1 MATLTTTDQLLGQK
15 KIANTGYGDLYVRI
29 YGRYNN
35 YSSSDGTVNVTTTLS
50 LYLSNGTMYSNGCN
64 WGIDGKTGSGNLSMS
79 AGQIGLISST
89 YNVSTNSDGSSKGY
103 TSTATYDI
111 YGASGS
117 FSVSFN
123 TPTIPRYANLT
134 SLSIQSATETSITLR
149 YTTDKSAWLFARI
162 NDGDWLNGGNP
173 FVSNTTS
180 GTFTIKYKD
189 RENTK
194 TLDSNTTY
202 KITVLCRAINKDS
215 GIDTSKQI
223 NGSTYDYPHVTSVNT
238 SNLIIGNKQ
247 KLTLYNPL
255 SRNITIKMNKDST
268 GGTQFYSGTTSST
281 SIEFTP
287 TASTLYASIPSA
299 KSGKCVY
306 SVIYSGV
313 TKTTSQYTYS
323 INENNCKPT
332 FSNFTYADIDSSV
345 TALTSNNQ
353 ILVDNNSDCKFTIST
368 SNKAVAKN
376 SASITKYKFEWGS
389 KSSEATYSASA
400 DVTITISNSSG
411 NTLKITAID
420 SRGLSTT
427 ISKTI
432 TNISYINAVVN
443 EVTATRS
450 NGVESKTYLSGKFT
464 IWNGNWQ
471 NGSNTDYDN
480 QLKYIGYRVYDGSN
494 WTSYFDITD
503 KVKSAMSNYSSSN
516 YTTITLPVSAK
527 LEIHANGS
535 GGGFTI
541 GKSYTIQVLIKDGN
555 SSNIFTPSSYQ
566 ATLQGSVTD
575 GKVGMSRYKDSDGN
589 YHYGINGM
597 PSSDC
602 AVTVKGNI
610 KADGDVNLISRANA
624 VNING
629 HKGILRHWTNDT
641 QICANDG
648 VIYLRPKGNEN
659 ATNQVAINN
668 DGSVSA
674 NKFNGQVTT
683 STGGSYRKARD
694 NATVLNNGYGQSAG
708 NSFNVVASQKTSLGA
723 WSIGNLSGYED
734 LIFSYNTDTN
744 YKNHSNTCSV
754 VKLPITGGTIQCEP
768 TILYNNSTG
777 TTGTVTLSDSAA
789 NYSYLEI
796 FIKNNDNYYQNV
808 KVTDPN
814 NKNVSLTVNTQVGEV
829 VYLKNKTILISG
841 KSISNVSNYYSQVQI
856 NASLQLGYS
865 KSNLLYI
872 VKVLGYK

>member
-1 MATLTTTDQLLGQK
+1 MAMLTTDYQKIGSIAQFNINGATYYTNLYAKYSRTSSQQSNNKSTIHIKVTESCSQSSSAYSVYGTFVGTLTGLMGNSYSVQTT
-15 KIANTGYGDLYVRI
+15 VR
-29 YGRYNN
+29 GGTEPTLFEHSVEVTHATDGSL
-35 YSSSDGTVNVTTTLS
+35 SS
-50 LYLSNGTMYSNGCN
+50 
-64 WGIDGKTGSGNLSMS
+64 
-79 AGQIGLISST
+79 AIGLTNVDGPYGNPQTLNQIS
-89 YNVSTNSDGSSKGY
+89 
-103 TSTATYDI
+103 I
-111 YGASGS
+111 
-117 FSVSFN
+117 SV
-123 TPTIPRYANLT
+123 PQIPRYANIT
-134 SLSIQSATETSITLR
+134 SFSVSKLSETSVKYNYSADATLN
-149 YTTDKSAWLFARI
+149 YAWYSTDAGSTWHDLPVNNIVTGLSA
-162 NDGDWLNGGNP
+162 
-173 FVSNTTS
+173 
-180 GTFTIKYKD
+180 
-189 RENTK
+189 
-194 TLDSNTTY
+194 NTTY
-202 KITVLCRAINKDS
+202 NFKLRVRREDS
-215 GIDTSKQI
+215 QLTTDSSVVQQT
-223 NGSTYDYPHVTSVNT
+223 TYDYPHITTVNT
-238 SNLIIGNKQ
+238 NNLIIGNKQ

-255 SRNITIKMNKDST
+255 SRSVTVKMNKDSNS
-268 GGTQFYSGTTSST
+268 GTQFYSGTTSST

-287 TASTLYASIPSA
+287 TASTLYASIPNA

-306 SVIYSGV
+306 SVVYSSS
-313 TKTTSQYTYS
+313 TKTTSQYTYT
-323 INENNCKPT
+323 INEANCKPA
-332 FSNFTYADIDSSV
+332 FSNFAYADTEDTI
-345 TALTSNNQ
+345 TPLTNNNQ

-389 KSSEATYSASA
+389 KSSEATYSAST
-400 DVTITISNSSG
+400 DVTSTIYNSTG
-411 NTLKITAID
+411 NTLKVTAID

-427 ISKTI
+427 VTKTI
-432 TNISYINAVVN
+432 TNISYVSAVVN

-503 KVKSAMSNYSSSN
+503 KVKSAMSNYSNSN

-535 GGGFTI
+535 SGGFTI
-541 GKSYTIQVLIKDGN
+541 GKSYTIQILIKDGN
-555 SSNIFTPSSYQ
+555 SSNIFTPYSYQ

-575 GKVGMSRYKDSDGN
+575 GRVGMSRYKDSDGN

-602 AVTVKGNI
+602 TVTVKGNI
-610 KADGDVNLISRANA
+610 NADGDVNLISGGNA
-624 VNING
+624 VNINC

-659 ATNQVAINN
+659 VTNQVVINN
-668 DGSVSA
+668 NGSVTA
-674 NKFNGQVTT
+674 NKFNGQVIT
-683 STGGSYRKARD
+683 STGGSYCKARD
-694 NATVLNNGYGQSAG
+694 NATVLNNRYGQSAG
-708 NSFNVVASQKTSLGA
+708 NAFNVVASQKTSLGA
-723 WSIGNLSGYED
+723 WSIGNLSGYEE

-744 YKNHSNTCSV
+744 YKNNSNTCSV
-754 VKLPITGGTIQCEP
+754 TKLPITGGIIQCKP
-768 TILYNNSTG
+768 TSLYNNSTG

-796 FIKNNDNYYQNV
+796 FVKNNDNFYQSV
-808 KVTDPN
+808 KVADPN
-814 NKNVSLTVNTQVGEV
+814 NKNVSLTTNTQVGEIL
-829 VYLKNKTILISG
+829 YLKNKTILISG
-841 KSISNVSNYYSQVQI
+841 KSISTVSNYYSQVQI

-865 KSNLLYI
+865 KSNLIYI

>member
-1 MATLTTTDQLLGQK
+1 MTELTRVNVGN
-15 KIANTGYGDLYVRI
+15 AGYGNNQLILYYELISQSVESNTSKVKFRVSL
-29 YGRYNN
+29 YCPVY
-35 YSSSDGTVNVTTTLS
+35 VNTTRTTLNIMNVIS
-50 LYLSNGTMYSNGCN
+50 QNVGPNF
-64 WGIDGKTGSGNLSMS
+64 S
-79 AGQIGLISST
+79 AGEHVLGEVTWNLGHDDLGKLDYTFWASISST
-89 YNVSTNSDGSSKGY
+89 YLLNG
-103 TSTATYDI
+103 TASAKVPI
-111 YGASGS
+111 P
-117 FSVSFN
+117 N
-123 TPTIPRYANLT
+123 IPRYANLT
-134 SLSIQSATETSITLR
+134 SLSVQSATETSITLK
-149 YTTDKSAWLFARI
+149 YTTDKPAWLFARI
-162 NDGDWLNGGNP
+162 NDDDWLNGGGA

-189 RENTK
+189 RASTK
-194 TLDSNTTY
+194 SLDPNTTY
-202 KITVLCRAINKDS
+202 KITVLCRALNHDS

-223 NGSTYDYPHVTSVNT
+223 SGTTYDYPHITAVNT
-238 SNLIIGNKQ
+238 SNLTIGNSQ

-255 SRNITIKMNKDST
+255 SRTVTIKMNKDSAS
-268 GGTQFYSGTTSST
+268 GTQLYSGTTNST
-281 SIEFTP
+281 SITFTP
-287 TASTLYASIPSA
+287 TASTLYASIPSSKNA
-299 KSGKCVY
+299 KCVY
-306 SVIYSGV
+306 SAIYSTS

-323 INENNCKPT
+323 INETNCKPT
-332 FSNFTYADIDSSV
+332 FSNFSYEDINSNTV
-345 TALTSNNQ
+345 GLTNNNQ
-353 ILVDNNSDCKFTIST
+353 LLVDGYSNCKVTVST
-368 SNKAVAKN
+368 SNRAIAKN
-376 SASITKYKFEWGS
+376 GASISKYIIYWGNS
-389 KSSEATYSASA
+389 NLDLSYSSTS
-400 DVTITISNSSG
+400 DVSSSITGSG
-411 NTLKITAID
+411 NIVKVTAVD

-427 ISKTI
+427 ITKTI
-432 TNISYINAVVN
+432 NNISYSKPIIESVSTQRSDGVN
-443 EVTATRS
+443 EETHLNLKIS
-450 NGVESKTYLSGKFT
+450 
-464 IWNGNWQ
+464 IWNGKWDNSSRNNSITFVGYKVKMGSGSYSDVYDITSSFLSKAKTYESGQ
-471 NGSNTDYDN
+471 AKNYSLDYSDNLQIHSNGSSDGFSIGTEYDI
-480 QLKYIGYRVYDGSN
+480 QLLIRDGYGQYYVYTLTGS
-494 WTSYFDITD
+494 TF
-503 KVKSAMSNYSSSN
+503 
-516 YTTITLPVSAK
+516 VS
-527 LEIHANGS
+527 
-535 GGGFTI
+535 
-541 GKSYTIQVLIKDGN
+541 
-555 SSNIFTPSSYQ
+555 
-566 ATLQGSVTD
+566 D
-575 GKVGMSRYKDSDGN
+575 GKVGLSRFKDSDGN

-602 AVTVKGNI
+602 TLIVKGNTNI
-610 KADGDVNLISRANA
+610 DGDVNLVNRANA

-629 HKGILRHWTNDT
+629 HKGILKHWTNDT

-668 DGSVSA
+668 NGSVKA